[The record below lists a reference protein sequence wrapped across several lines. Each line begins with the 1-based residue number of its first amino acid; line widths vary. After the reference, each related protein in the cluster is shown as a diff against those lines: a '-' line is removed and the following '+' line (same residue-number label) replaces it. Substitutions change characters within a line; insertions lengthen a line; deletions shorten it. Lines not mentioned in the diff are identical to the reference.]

1 MLMQSRQHRGAG
13 RPCPS
18 LPSSFFRETKRKK
31 GTHRK
36 KKKPSKQKP
45 LKGHHQTQNVNVLVI
60 LERLEF
66 KNFTF
71 RSAMVSNKTFQCS
84 MVLLL

>member
-1 MLMQSRQHRGAG
+1 MPLPPVLIFSRN
-13 RPCPS
+13 
-18 LPSSFFRETKRKK
+18 KKKK

-36 KKKPSKQKP
+36 KKKASKQKP

-71 RSAMVSNKTFQCS
+71 WSAMVSNKTFQCS